1 MKTIKVSKGT
11 YIKLSEL
18 AGELQ
23 IKLKRPV
30 SLDEAMRYLLRS
42 KDKEREVRIT
52 DLAGSWRM
60 SDEEWARVRESLR
73 EAWKRWGPLEIRP

>member
-23 IKLKRPV
+23 IKLKRPA

>member
-1 MKTIKVSKGT
+1 MVEMKTIKVSKET

-18 AGELQ
+18 VGELQ

-42 KDKEREVRIT
+42 LVA
-52 DLAGSWRM
+52 L
-60 SDEEWARVRESLR
+60 
-73 EAWKRWGPLEIRP
+73 

>member
-1 MKTIKVSKGT
+1 M
-11 YIKLSEL
+11 
-18 AGELQ
+18 
-23 IKLKRPV
+23 
-30 SLDEAMRYLLRS
+30 RS
-42 KDKEREVRIT
+42 KDKEREVKIT